1 MSETTPEESLHF
13 LDYWRVIRSRKEIVI
28 SVFLLVVMTGVI
40 LTSLMPKVYMA
51 SVVIQVKEELPDV
64 TVFRNEGGRFDP
76 YFLRTQFEIIQ
87 SVPILEEV
95 IHKRNLGKTLSVAYG
110 YDALPPDKIASRTFK
125 IVSKSMRVQQYR
137 DTNLIEIQMYMSEP
151 KGRAN
156 SEVAAAANMI
166 ADVYR
171 DQSMRRSR
179 TASDAALRSMEQ
191 SLAERNRIVTQAAQ
205 KVEDVRQKYK
215 LNVLSST
222 ARSDSSIDKMGLAR
236 QEDQRL
242 RVMLELEE
250 KKVRYQ
256 TVMSLQEDELLNAA
270 QNPQSV
276 LGDAVL
282 SSLMQARRQ
291 AEVELRTLQSAAYGA
306 QHPDVIKQQTLLN
319 ELNAKIQD
327 AIKGFKTGVRVEFE
341 AAQAKSLALQ
351 AMIDD
356 TKNKERLS
364 ESSGYREFDKVVEE
378 WEHAKKIRDALE
390 IRYLQ
395 ERIEQNVPRTT
406 IEVIERAEMPDE
418 GDPVSP
424 DFTLN
429 LLLSVL
435 LGLVAGVGLAYF
447 MEYVDTS
454 IKTVEEVERFMKVS
468 VLGVI
473 PQKVKAFVD
482 RTADTAHAEAYRM
495 LRTNLQFS
503 EKFKGGKTICVTSGS
518 VAEGKSLT
526 AFNLSYV
533 CAQLGDRVLLVDAD
547 LHRPR
552 QHKILGVSNK
562 NGLANVLIGDSRF
575 SDVVLATAQEN
586 LSFVP
591 SGRLAGNVHGVLDN
605 RRLKE
610 LIGELKQQYDLIVFD
625 APPVIGVSDASFLV
639 REMDGVIQVIQ
650 HRKYPRSVS
659 SRAKDMI
666 ENVGGRLLGVVLNN
680 INISRDYSYYYQYH
694 YYYYP
699 RRDGETGQRGK
710 KTDAGEK
717 S

>member
-95 IHKRNLGKTLSVAYG
+95 IRKRNLGKTLSVAYG
-110 YDALPPDKIASRTFK
+110 YDGLPPDKIASRTFK

-151 KGRAN
+151 KGSAN

-171 DQSMRRSR
+171 DQSIRRSR

-205 KVEDVRQKYK
+205 TVEDVRQKYK

-222 ARSDSSIDKMGLAR
+222 ARSDSSIGKMGLAR

-256 TVMSLQEDELLNAA
+256 TVMALQEDELLNAA

-276 LGDAVL
+276 LGDTVL

-319 ELNAKIQD
+319 ELNTKIQD
-327 AIKGFKTGVRVEFE
+327 AIKGFKTSVRVEFE
-341 AAQAKSLALQ
+341 AAQAKYLALQ
-351 AMIDD
+351 AMIND
-356 TKNKERLS
+356 TKTEERSS

-406 IEVIERAEMPDE
+406 IEVIERAEVPSDD
-418 GDPVSP
+418 DPVSP

-503 EKFKGGKTICVTSGS
+503 EKFKGGTSGS

-562 NGLANVLIGDSRF
+562 NGLANVLIGDAKF
-575 SDVVLATAQEN
+575 ADVVLSTAQEN

-591 SGRLAGNVHGVLDN
+591 SGRLTGNVHGVLDN

-610 LIGELKQQYDLIVFD
+610 LISELKQQYDLIVFD

-699 RRDGETGQRGK
+699 RRDGESGQRSK
-710 KTDAGEK
+710 KTEVGEK